1 MAAAPSSRASR
12 DLGAGPTQVPA
23 MSDAATYPARRRR
36 LCHDPWLL
44 RHLGHD
50 QDALH
55 TADSA
60 SPVGCGGASRGK
72 HRSSAY
78 ALTWPPGQTR
88 ILNAPSLRSAART
101 GPWRD
106 VLTSAQLLAGI

>member
-1 MAAAPSSRASR
+1 MPQPIPPAA
-12 DLGAGPTQVPA
+12 DG
-23 MSDAATYPARRRR
+23 
-36 LCHDPWLL
+36 LCHDPWLM

-106 VLTSAQLLAGI
+106 VLTSAQLLAGIDNALAWRRRGV